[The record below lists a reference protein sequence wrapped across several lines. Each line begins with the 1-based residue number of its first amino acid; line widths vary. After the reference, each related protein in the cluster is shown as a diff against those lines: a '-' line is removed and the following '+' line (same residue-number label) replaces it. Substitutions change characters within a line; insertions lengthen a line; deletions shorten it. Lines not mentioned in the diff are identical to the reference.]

1 MLLGI
6 PFSGVRMKIQPFDME
21 RYQSVY
27 EYVVD
32 YDLAESGVHPF
43 TLRELLGSDAAAQAF
58 LDARLGYP
66 QSEGTPELRET
77 IAALY
82 PRATADHI
90 HVMNGSSEAIFAS
103 AWRLLE
109 PGDEI
114 VLMQP
119 NYQQLWGLART
130 WGVKIKPLRLKEELA
145 WQFDPE
151 ELKRLVTP
159 KTRAVQVCNPDNPT
173 GAVMAAPQRKALL
186 DAVEDTGAWLL
197 SDEVY
202 QGAER
207 AGPETQSLWGTYERT
222 LVTNGLSK
230 AYGLPGL
237 RIGWIVGPPEMIREL
252 MGYHDYLTL
261 TPTML
266 SDRLARLVLERR
278 RREEILE
285 RTRSILR
292 KNYPALRDW
301 LEAHGSLFSHVPP
314 AAGAICWIRYAL
326 RMNSTELVE
335 RLRKEK
341 SVLLVPGDMFGMD
354 GYVRM
359 GTGPPTDYLL
369 AALDRFDALL
379 REMKTGEV

>member
-1 MLLGI
+1 
-6 PFSGVRMKIQPFDME
+6 MKIQPFEME

-27 EYVVD
+27 EYVVE

-43 TLRELLGSDAAAQAF
+43 TLRELLGSDDAAETF
-58 LDARLGYP
+58 LDVRLGYP
-66 QSEGTPELRET
+66 QSEGTPELRE
-77 IAALY
+77 IVAALY
-82 PRATADHI
+82 PKATADNV
-90 HVMNGSSEAIFAS
+90 HVTNGSSEAIFAS

-109 PGDEI
+109 KGDEI

-119 NYQQLWGLART
+119 NYQQLWGLAKT
-130 WGVKIKPLRLKEELA
+130 WGVKVKPLRLKEELG

-151 ELKRLVTP
+151 ELKKLVTK
-159 KTRAVQVCNPDNPT
+159 KTRAVQVCNPNNPT
-173 GAVMAAPQRKALL
+173 GAIMAAPQRRALL
-186 DAVEDTGAWLL
+186 DAAEDAGAWLL

-207 AGPETQSLWGTYERT
+207 EGPETKSLWGSYEKT

-237 RIGWIVGPPEMIREL
+237 RIGWLVGPPKMITEL

-266 SDRLARLVLERR
+266 SDHLARFVLERR
-278 RREEILE
+278 KREEVLG

-301 LEAHGSLFSHVPP
+301 IEDHGTLFSHVPP

-326 RMNSTELVE
+326 KMNSTVLVE

-341 SVLLVPGDMFGMD
+341 SVLLVPGDMLGMD
-354 GYVRM
+354 GYVRIGM
-359 GTGPPTDYLL
+359 GPPTDYLL

-379 REMKTGEV
+379 REMKAGKAR

>member
-1 MLLGI
+1 
-6 PFSGVRMKIQPFDME
+6 MKIQPFEME

-43 TLRELLGSDAAAQAF
+43 TLRELLGSEDAVQAF
-58 LDARLGYP
+58 LDVRLGYP

-77 IAALY
+77 VAALY
-82 PRATADHI
+82 PGAAADH
-90 HVMNGSSEAIFAS
+90 VQVTNGSSEAIFAS

-109 PGDEI
+109 RGDEI

-119 NYQQLWGLART
+119 NYQQLWGLAKT
-130 WGVKIKPLRLKEELA
+130 WGVKVKPLWLREELG

-151 ELKRLVTP
+151 DLERLVTK
-159 KTRAVQVCNPDNPT
+159 KTRAVQVCNPNNPT
-173 GAVMAAPQRKALL
+173 GAIMAAAQRKALL
-186 DAVEDTGAWLL
+186 DAVADAGSWLL

-207 AGPETQSLWGTYERT
+207 EGRATESLWGPYEKT

-237 RIGWIVGPPEMIREL
+237 RIGWMVGPSKTITEL

-266 SDRLARLVLERR
+266 SDRLARLVLEKRR
-278 RREEILE
+278 RKQILN
-285 RTRSILR
+285 RTRNILR
-292 KNYPALRDW
+292 TNYPAIRDW
-301 LEAHGSLFSHVPP
+301 IEDHGTLFAHVPP
-314 AAGAICWIRYAL
+314 AAGAICYLRYAL
-326 RMNSTELVE
+326 RVNSTALVE

-354 GYVRM
+354 GYVRI
-359 GTGPPTDYLL
+359 GIGPPTDYLL
-369 AALDRFDALL
+369 AGLDRFDALL
-379 REMKTGEV
+379 REMKAGKAR

>member
-1 MLLGI
+1 
-6 PFSGVRMKIQPFDME
+6 MKIEPFEME
-21 RYQSVY
+21 RYQSIH
-27 EYVVD
+27 EYIVE
-32 YDLAESGVHPF
+32 YDLAESGVHPL
-43 TLRELLGSDAAAQAF
+43 TLRELLGSDDAVQAF
-58 LDARLGYP
+58 LDVRLGYP

-77 IAALY
+77 VAALY
-82 PRATADHI
+82 PGAAPENV
-90 HVMNGSSEAIFAS
+90 HVTNGSSEGIFTS

-109 PGDEI
+109 RGDEI

-119 NYQQLWGLART
+119 NYQQLWGLAKS
-130 WGVKIKPLRLKEELA
+130 WGVKVKPLRLREELG

-151 ELKRLVTP
+151 DLKRLVTK
-159 KTRAVQVCNPDNPT
+159 KTRAVQVCNPNNPT
-173 GAVMAAPQRKALL
+173 GAIMAAPQRKALL
-186 DAVEDTGAWLL
+186 DAVEDTGTWLL

-207 AGPETQSLWGTYERT
+207 EGPETKSLWGSYERT

-237 RIGWIVGPPEMIREL
+237 RLGWMVGPSDTITEL

-266 SDRLARLVLERR
+266 SDRLARRVLLKERR
-278 RREEILE
+278 AEVLG

-292 KNYPALRDW
+292 KNYPILRDW
-301 LEAHGSLFSHVPP
+301 IGDHGALFSHVPP
-314 AAGAICWIRYAL
+314 AAGAICYLRYAL
-326 RMNSTELVE
+326 AMNSTDLVE

-354 GYVRM
+354 GYVRIGM
-359 GTGPPTDYLL
+359 GPPTDYLL
-369 AALDRFDALL
+369 AGLDRFDGLL
-379 REMKTGEV
+379 RAMKAGEAR

>member
-1 MLLGI
+1 
-6 PFSGVRMKIQPFDME
+6 MKIQPFEME

-27 EYVVD
+27 EYVVE

-43 TLRELLGSDAAAQAF
+43 TLRELLGSDEAAQAF
-58 LDARLGYP
+58 LDVRLGYP
-66 QSEGTPELRET
+66 QSEGTPELRQ
-77 IAALY
+77 IVAALY
-82 PRATADHI
+82 PGATRDHV
-90 HVMNGSSEAIFAS
+90 HVTNGSSEAIFTS

-109 PGDEI
+109 QGDEI

-119 NYQQLWGLART
+119 NYQQLWGLAKS
-130 WGVKIKPLRLKEELA
+130 WGVKVKPLWLREELG

-151 ELKRLVTP
+151 ELKRLVTE
-159 KTRAVQVCNPDNPT
+159 KTRAVQVCNPNNPT
-173 GAVMAAPQRKALL
+173 GAIMAEPQRKTLL
-186 DAVEDTGAWLL
+186 DVVEDAGTWLL

-207 AGPETQSLWGTYERT
+207 EGPETKSFWGSYEKT

-237 RIGWIVGPPEMIREL
+237 RIGWMVGPPKTITEL

-266 SDRLARLVLERR
+266 SDRLARLVLEKRR
-278 RREEILE
+278 RQEILG
-285 RTRSILR
+285 RTRTILR

-301 LEAHGSLFSHVPP
+301 LEDHGTLFSHVPP
-314 AAGAICWIRYAL
+314 AAGAICYLRYAL
-326 RMNSTELVE
+326 TMNSTALVE
-335 RLRKEK
+335 RLRREK

-354 GYVRM
+354 GYVRI
-359 GTGPPTDYLL
+359 GIGPPTEYLL
-369 AALDRFDALL
+369 AGLDRFGALL
-379 REMKTGEV
+379 REMKTRKAR

>member
-1 MLLGI
+1 
-6 PFSGVRMKIQPFDME
+6 MKIQPFEME

-27 EYVVD
+27 EYIVE

-43 TLRELLGSDAAAQAF
+43 TLRELLGSDDRVEEF
-58 LDARLGYP
+58 LDVRLGYP
-66 QSEGTPELRET
+66 QSEGTPELRDAV
-77 IAALY
+77 AALY
-82 PRATADHI
+82 PHATADN
-90 HVMNGSSEAIFAS
+90 VQVTNGSSEAIFTS

-109 PGDEI
+109 KGDEI

-119 NYQQLWGLART
+119 NYQQLWGLAKT
-130 WGVKIKPLRLKEELA
+130 WGATVRPLWLKEELK

-151 ELKRLVTP
+151 DLKRLVT
-159 KTRAVQVCNPDNPT
+159 KRTRAIQVCNPNNPT
-173 GAVMAAPQRKALL
+173 GAVMAAPQRRALL
-186 DAVEDTGAWLL
+186 DAAEDAGAWLL

-207 AGPETQSLWGTYERT
+207 EGQETESLWGSYEKT

-237 RIGWIVGPPEMIREL
+237 RIGWLVGPPGMVTEL

-266 SDRLARLVLERR
+266 SDRLARFVLQKRR
-278 RREEILE
+278 RAEVLE

-292 KNYPALRDW
+292 KNYPVLRDW
-301 LEAHGSLFSHVPP
+301 IEDHGALLSHVPP
-314 AAGAICWIRYAL
+314 AAGAICFLRYAL
-326 RMNSTELVE
+326 AMNSTDLVE

-341 SVLLVPGDMFGMD
+341 SVLLVPGDMFGLD
-354 GYVRM
+354 GYVRI
-359 GTGPPTDYLL
+359 GVGPPREYLL
-369 AALDRFDALL
+369 AGLDRFDALL
-379 REMKTGEV
+379 KDMKAGRAT

>member
-1 MLLGI
+1 
-6 PFSGVRMKIQPFDME
+6 MKIQPFEME

-27 EYVVD
+27 EYIVE

-43 TLRELLGSDAAAQAF
+43 TLRELLGSDDRVEEF
-58 LDARLGYP
+58 LDVRLGYP
-66 QSEGTPELRET
+66 QSEGTPELRDAV
-77 IAALY
+77 AALY
-82 PRATADHI
+82 PHATADN
-90 HVMNGSSEAIFAS
+90 VQVTNGSSEAIFTS

-109 PGDEI
+109 KGDEI

-119 NYQQLWGLART
+119 NYQQLWGLAKT
-130 WGVKIKPLRLKEELA
+130 WGATVRPLRLKEELK

-151 ELKRLVTP
+151 DLKRLVT
-159 KTRAVQVCNPDNPT
+159 KRTRAIQVCNPNNPT
-173 GAVMAAPQRKALL
+173 GAVMAAPQRRALL
-186 DAVEDTGAWLL
+186 DAAEDAGAWLL

-207 AGPETQSLWGTYERT
+207 EGQETESLWGSYEKT

-237 RIGWIVGPPEMIREL
+237 RIGWLVGPPGMVTEL

-266 SDRLARLVLERR
+266 SDRLARFVLQKRR
-278 RREEILE
+278 RAEVLE

-292 KNYPALRDW
+292 KNYPVLRDW
-301 LEAHGSLFSHVPP
+301 IEDHGALFSHVPP
-314 AAGAICWIRYAL
+314 AAGAICFVRYAL
-326 RMNSTELVE
+326 AMNSTDLVE

-341 SVLLVPGDMFGMD
+341 SVLLVPGDMFGLD
-354 GYVRM
+354 GYVRI
-359 GTGPPTDYLL
+359 GVGPPRGYLL
-369 AALDRFDALL
+369 AGLDRFDALL
-379 REMKTGEV
+379 KEMKAGRAT

>member
-1 MLLGI
+1 
-6 PFSGVRMKIQPFDME
+6 MKIQPFEME
-21 RYQSVY
+21 RYQSIN
-27 EYVVD
+27 EYIVE

-43 TLRELLGSDAAAQAF
+43 TLRELLGSEEAVGAF
-58 LDARLGYP
+58 LDVRLGYP

-77 IAALY
+77 VAALY
-82 PRATADHI
+82 PEATPDHV
-90 HVMNGSSEAIFAS
+90 HVTNGSSEAIFTS

-109 PGDEI
+109 RGDEI

-119 NYQQLWGLART
+119 NYQQLWGLAKS
-130 WGVKIKPLRLKEELA
+130 WGVKVKPLWLREELG

-151 ELKRLVTP
+151 DLKRLVTK
-159 KTRAVQVCNPDNPT
+159 KTRAVQVCNPNNPT
-173 GAVMAAPQRKALL
+173 GAIMAALQRKALL
-186 DAVEDTGAWLL
+186 DAVEDAGTWLL

-207 AGPETQSLWGTYERT
+207 EAPETKSLWGGHEKT
-222 LVTNGLSK
+222 LATNGLSK

-237 RIGWIVGPPEMIREL
+237 RIGWMVGPPKMITEL

-266 SDRLARLVLERR
+266 SDRLARLVLEKKRR
-278 RREEILE
+278 AEILA

-301 LEAHGSLFSHVPP
+301 IEDHGALFSHVPP
-314 AAGAICWIRYAL
+314 AAGAICYLRYAL
-326 RMNSTELVE
+326 SMNSTELVE

-354 GYVRM
+354 GYVRIGM
-359 GTGPPTDYLL
+359 GPPTDYLV
-369 AALDRFDALL
+369 AGLDRFDALL
-379 REMKTGEV
+379 REMKAGKAR

>member
-1 MLLGI
+1 
-6 PFSGVRMKIQPFDME
+6 MKIQPFEME
-21 RYQSVY
+21 RYQSIF
-27 EYVVD
+27 EYVVE
-32 YDLAESGVHPF
+32 YDLAESGVHPY
-43 TLRELLGSDAAAQAF
+43 TLRELLAHDDYVQAF
-58 LDARLGYP
+58 LDQRLGYP
-66 QSEGTPELRET
+66 QSEGTPELRKT
-77 IAALY
+77 VAGLY
-82 PRATADHI
+82 PHATDDN
-90 HVMNGSSEAIFAS
+90 VLVTNGSSEAIYTS
-103 AWRLLE
+103 AWHLFD
-109 PGDEI
+109 PGDEL

-119 NYQQLWGLART
+119 NYQQLWGLAKT
-130 WGVKIKPLRLKEELA
+130 WGVRVRALPLKEELG

-151 ELKRLVTP
+151 ELKRLVTK
-159 KTRAVQVCNPDNPT
+159 KTRAVQVCNPNNPT
-173 GAVMAAPQRKALL
+173 GAIMTEPQRKALL
-186 DAVEDTGAWLL
+186 DAVEDAGAWLIA
-197 SDEVY
+197 DEVY

-207 AGPETQSLWGTYERT
+207 EAAETETLWGGYEKT

-237 RIGWIVGPPEMIREL
+237 RIGWLVGPARTVEAL

-266 SDRLARLVLERR
+266 SDRLARLVLEKR
-278 RREEILE
+278 RREAVLG

-301 LEAHGSLFSHVPP
+301 LEDHGTLFSHVPP

-326 RMNSTELVE
+326 AMNSTELVE

-354 GYVRM
+354 GYVRI
-359 GTGPPTDYLL
+359 GIGPPTDYLL

-379 REMKTGEV
+379 RDMKAGKAR